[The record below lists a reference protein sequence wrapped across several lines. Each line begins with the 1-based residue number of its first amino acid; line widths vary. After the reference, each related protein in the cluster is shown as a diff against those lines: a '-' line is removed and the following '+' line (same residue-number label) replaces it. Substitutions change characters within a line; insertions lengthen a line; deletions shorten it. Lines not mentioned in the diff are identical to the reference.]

1 MAKKTLEKEG
11 GIKKIKI
18 KVLGIG
24 GGGIN
29 IVSQI
34 FKEIGKK
41 VSFLVL
47 DTDLKSLKKVPREIE
62 KIYFGKEITR
72 GLGTGMDLEKARIA
86 LKKDSG
92 LIEEKIKDE
101 DLLILVS
108 CLGGGVSC
116 VGSEFVLKLAK
127 KSGILTYGIFTLPFS
142 FEGEKKKEIS
152 QNAISSLKKTI
163 NSFSLLPNDQIFS
176 LFPESTPLPEALST
190 INQKIASSLKS
201 LLEVIFKPALINIDF
216 ADLRTIFEGRG
227 ELAYLNFEEF
237 EENFEEKDLE
247 RLVAN
252 QFFPYTISGAR
263 KVLFNIFGG
272 ENLEISKVDL
282 ISSKIHQKASESAK
296 IIFGVSKEKE
306 RGKIGILLLATSC
319 KGMENF
325 LIKEKKQKPKK
336 EKKKIQKK
344 EKKEAELA
352 KQRKNGL
359 SLQKEREK
367 EEAEILAKEEVWQT
381 PAFLRKGLSF

>member
-116 VGSEFVLKLAK
+116 AGSEFVLKLAK

-306 RGKIGILLLATSC
+306 RGKIGILLLATGC

-325 LIKEKKQKPKK
+325 LTKEKKQKPKK